1 MEFSR
6 PENSPGVGSGSL
18 LQGIFPTQGSNPSLL
33 HFRQILYQLT
43 QHGSPRILEW
53 VAYPFSRGI
62 SRPGNWTGFA
72 ALTADSLPAELSG
85 KHLVTKWCSTL
96 CDSMDC
102 SPPGSSAHGIFQA
115 RILEWVAISF
125 FRGSSQ
131 PRNQTCI
138 RWTSRSILYHWA
150 TWEALKRGYNL
161 LNLIRST
168 GPVTII
174 LPLTLHMVV
183 NVSFSDYSPRQMTV
197 LTQKRPSGTKKLKAV
212 K

>member
-6 PENSPGVGSGSL
+6 PENSPGVGSRSL

-72 ALTADSLPAELSG
+72 ALKADSLPAELSG

-115 RILEWVAISF
+115 RILEWVDISF
-125 FRGSSQ
+125 
-131 PRNQTCI
+131 
-138 RWTSRSILYHWA
+138 SILRHLLIIQLVYFEMSDQENFRKKCSVGTTVLSLA
-150 TWEALKRGYNL
+150 MALPSSGEIFCWVISSGYSIPN
-161 LNLIRST
+161 S
-168 GPVTII
+168 
-174 LPLTLHMVV
+174 
-183 NVSFSDYSPRQMTV
+183 SPRSLVMT
-197 LTQKRPSGTKKLKAV
+197 LLFWSCH
-212 K
+212 